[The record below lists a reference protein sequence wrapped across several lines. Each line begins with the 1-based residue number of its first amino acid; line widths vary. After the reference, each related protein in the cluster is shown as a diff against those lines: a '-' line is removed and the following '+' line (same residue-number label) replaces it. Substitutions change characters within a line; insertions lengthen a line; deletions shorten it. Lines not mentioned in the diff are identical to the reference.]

1 MICKQIIYRDFRN
14 IEHAEWEPHPRINV
28 LMGMNAQGKTNLLEG
43 ISLLS
48 QGRSFRCRRDG
59 EMVRHG
65 CEISEV
71 AVRFDTEERKDQSIR
86 IRFLGGKKSGRACVY
101 NGIRLDK
108 SSEMVGKLRTVLF
121 TPLHLE
127 LVSGSPDIRRHFL
140 DMAICQLSRD
150 YLITMQRYK
159 RLLDQRNAYLRSLWQ
174 REPNSRSYDTAG
186 DVLTAQLAK
195 EGAKIAS
202 MRYSYAERLQS
213 HVREVFGDMVGEKE
227 KPEIL
232 YRDETDEKRLYES
245 LSSHYREEMMRGSTL
260 YGPHRAELQL
270 KMNGRTLKGTAS
282 QGQMRSMALAL
293 KLAEGEISYEISG
306 EHPVYLF
313 DDVFSELDKNRK
325 QYLLSGVIP
334 GQVIITTC
342 EEKIHADRI
351 YSVCNGTVTGRPE
364 EQIEI

>member
-1 MICKQIIYRDFRN
+1 MICKKIEYRDFRN

-48 QGRSFRCRRDG
+48 QGRSFRCRKDG

-71 AVRFDTEERKDQSIR
+71 AVRFDTEERKDQSIGM
-86 IRFLGGKKSGRACVY
+86 RFLGGRKSGRACVY

-121 TPLHLE
+121 APLHLE
-127 LVSGSPDIRRHFL
+127 LVSGSPEIRRHFL
-140 DMAICQLSRD
+140 DMAICQLSRE

-159 RLLDQRNAYLRSLWQ
+159 RLLDQRNAYLRELWQ
-174 REPNSRSYDTAG
+174 KNPTSHAYDTAG
-186 DVLTAQLAK
+186 DVLTAALAR
-195 EGAKIAS
+195 EGARIAS
-202 MRYSYAERLQS
+202 MRFDYTERLQS
-213 HVREVFGDMVGEKE
+213 HVREVFADMVGEME
-227 KPEIL
+227 KPEIR
-232 YRDETDEKRLYES
+232 YQDETDEKRLYEN
-245 LSSHYREEMMRGSTL
+245 LSSHFRDEMMRGSTL

-270 KMNGRTLKGTAS
+270 RMNGRSLKGTAS

-293 KLAEGEISYEISG
+293 KLAEGEMSYEISG

-342 EEKIHADRI
+342 EEKIRADRI
-351 YSVCNGTVTGRPE
+351 YTVWNGTVKRRE
-364 EQIEI
+364 DEQIEF